1 MTDVRKGVTK
11 RTAVLKN
18 RRVTISDK
26 FLLEYHGECV
36 QSWMK
41 KSHRIGLRLSYCNKP
56 SKTFQ
61 VSFVENHLATC
72 GWFERRG
79 IEIAHSDAEW
89 MQKGMCRRP
98 VCLRLNM
105 LRRSGRTLSPS
116 SCQKQIL
123 MEMNSHSAQSNQEKK
138 NYSVHKPCFELSRCL
153 LDPIQKQHN
162 MRNRVGR
169 FDCFSSVTNFCV
181 RSRLKPYFLVLL
193 RIVFEFA
200 PARFDACKSLPS
212 MENTN
217 DLLPSR
223 SDRLD
228 ASRTEKISQPKT
240 FLEG

>member
-1 MTDVRKGVTK
+1 MKCKPTYIGPEGLSRNIITFRDTKTDRKISCMLWSSKRNKTILTDVKKTNVRKGVTK

-41 KSHRIGLRLSYCNKP
+41 KSHRIGLRLSYCKKP

-61 VSFVENHLATC
+61 VSFIENHLATC

-123 MEMNSHSAQSNQEKK
+123 MELMKNEKWLRSSRIEVLNTWSLGPVRARPLQSLYRVSCVTKK
-138 NYSVHKPCFELSRCL
+138 R
-153 LDPIQKQHN
+153 
-162 MRNRVGR
+162 R
-169 FDCFSSVTNFCV
+169 
-181 RSRLKPYFLVLL
+181 
-193 RIVFEFA
+193 
-200 PARFDACKSLPS
+200 
-212 MENTN
+212 
-217 DLLPSR
+217 
-223 SDRLD
+223 
-228 ASRTEKISQPKT
+228 
-240 FLEG
+240 